1 MLPIDPGV
9 GAGEDGRAA
18 LAWYE
23 ARRAVAERD
32 ALLNGTRGG
41 GAQGDS
47 ERPASPDGTGWSVV
61 DLRDAEPTD
70 VVSNNEGEGTDDWEH
85 CSPVPD

>member
-32 ALLNGTRGG
+32 ALLADIRGG
-41 GAQGDS
+41 GVKGDS
-47 ERPASPDGTGWSVV
+47 ERPTSPGGTGWSVV
-61 DLRDAEPTD
+61 DLRDAGPTD
-70 VVSNNEGEGTDDWEH
+70 VVSNNEGADDWEH

>member
-1 MLPIDPGV
+1 MPIDLGV
-9 GAGEDGRAA
+9 GIGIGENGRAA

-32 ALLNGTRGG
+32 ALLAESRTKDGDGEGG
-41 GAQGDS
+41 
-47 ERPASPDGTGWSVV
+47 PASLGGTGWSVV
-61 DLRDAEPTD
+61 DLRDVEPPD
-70 VVSNNEGEGTDDWEH
+70 VASNHEGADDWDH